1 MKFKPHD
8 YQKYAIEYLVRHPV
22 AALFLDCGLGKTAC
36 ALMAIR
42 DLAYDCFEVSRV
54 LVIAPLRVANN
65 TWPDE
70 IRKWEDFHELSYSV
84 VTGTEKERRAALMK
98 PALIYITNRE
108 SVPWLVK
115 KGYFSFDMV
124 VIDELSSFKN
134 YRSQRFR
141 ALRSVRSSV
150 KRIVGLT
157 GTPAPNSLMD
167 LFGEIGIL
175 DMGQRL
181 GRYIT
186 RFREQY
192 FVPDKRNREI
202 IYSYK
207 PKEGAED
214 AIYQKI
220 SDICISMRS
229 KDLLKMPDLVTTNVE
244 VRMNEKEQALY
255 DQMEREMFLPFKDA
269 EIDATSA
276 AGLSSKLHQM
286 ADGAVYD
293 DETKVIQIHERKY
306 EALEDIIEES
316 CGRPVLVAYWYR
328 FEKEEL
334 MKRFGAVPIDTP
346 ESIHAWNEGRIPCA
360 MIHPASAGMGINLQQ
375 GGCHLVWF
383 STIWS
388 LELYQ
393 QTNDRLFRQG
403 QKDTVVIQHLITKGT
418 VDEDVMQAL
427 ARKDLTQEALMSAV
441 RARIRS
447 TR

>member
-1 MKFKPHD
+1 MRFKPHD
-8 YQKYAIEYLVRHPV
+8 YQEYAISYLVTHPV
-22 AALFLDCGLGKTAC
+22 AALFLDCGLGKTAT
-36 ALMAIR
+36 ALMAINE
-42 DLAYDCFEVSRV
+42 LALDYFEVGRI
-54 LVIAPLRVANN
+54 LVIAPLRVAVN

-70 IRKWEDFHELSYSV
+70 IAKWDDFRDISFSL

-98 PALIYITNRE
+98 PALLYITNRE
-108 SVPWLVK
+108 SVPWLVE

-141 ALRSVRSSV
+141 ALRSVRSRV
-150 KRIVGLT
+150 KRIIGLT

-175 DMGQRL
+175 DMGERL

-192 FVPDKRNREI
+192 FVPDKRSREI

-207 PKEGAED
+207 PKDGAED
-214 AIYQKI
+214 AIYQRI
-220 SDICISMRS
+220 SDICISMCSR
-229 KDLLKMPDLVTTNVE
+229 DLLKMPDLVTADVE
-244 VRMNEKEQALY
+244 VRMSEQEQELY
-255 DQMEREMFLPFKDA
+255 DRLEREMFLPFRDT
-269 EIDATSA
+269 EIDAASA
-276 AGLSSKLHQM
+276 ASLSSKLHQM
-286 ADGAVYD
+286 ADGAVYGD
-293 DETKVIQIHERKY
+293 GEQVLGIHERKY

-316 CGRPVLVAYWYR
+316 CGKPILIAYWYR

-334 MKRFGAVPIDTP
+334 MRRFDAVPIDSK
-346 ESIHAWNEGRIPCA
+346 ESIQDWNAGKIPVA
-360 MIHPASAGMGINLQQ
+360 ILHPASAGYGLNLQQ

-403 QKDTVVIQHLITKGT
+403 QTGTVVIQHLVTKGT

-427 ARKDLTQEALMSAV
+427 ARKNLTQEALMMAV
-441 RARIRS
+441 RARIRGK
-447 TR
+447 R

>member
-1 MKFKPHD
+1 MRFKPHD
-8 YQKYAIEYLVRHPV
+8 YQEYAISYLVTHPV
-22 AALFLDCGLGKTAC
+22 AALFLDCGLGKTAT
-36 ALMAIR
+36 ALMAINE
-42 DLAYDCFEVSRV
+42 LALDSFEVGRI
-54 LVIAPLRVANN
+54 LVIAPLRVAVN

-70 IRKWEDFHELSYSV
+70 IAKWDDFRDISFSL

-98 PALIYITNRE
+98 PALLYITNRE
-108 SVPWLVK
+108 NVPWLVE

-141 ALRSVRSSV
+141 ALRSVRSRV
-150 KRIVGLT
+150 KRIIGLT

-175 DMGQRL
+175 DMGERL

-192 FVPDKRNREI
+192 FVPDRRSREI

-207 PKEGAED
+207 PKDGAED
-214 AIYQKI
+214 AIYQRI

-229 KDLLKMPDLVTTNVE
+229 RDLLKMPDLVTADVE
-244 VRMNEKEQALY
+244 VRMSEQEQELY
-255 DQMEREMFLPFKDA
+255 DRLEREMFLPFRDI
-269 EIDATSA
+269 EIDAASA
-276 AGLSSKLHQM
+276 ASLSSKLHQM
-286 ADGAVYD
+286 ADGSVYGD
-293 DETKVIQIHERKY
+293 GEQVLGIHERKY

-316 CGRPVLVAYWYR
+316 CGKPILIAYWYR

-334 MKRFGAVPIDTP
+334 VRRFGAVPIDTK
-346 ESIHAWNEGRIPCA
+346 ESIQDWNAGKIPVA
-360 MIHPASAGMGINLQQ
+360 ILHPASAGYGLNLQQ

-403 QKDTVVIQHLITKGT
+403 QTSTVVIQHLVTKGT

-427 ARKDLTQEALMSAV
+427 ARKNLTQEALMMAV
-441 RARIRS
+441 QARIRGK
-447 TR
+447 R

>member
-1 MKFKPHD
+1 MRFKPHD
-8 YQKYAIEYLVRHPV
+8 YQKYAINYLVTHPV
-22 AALFLDCGLGKTAC
+22 AALFLDCGLGKTAVT
-36 ALMAIR
+36 LMAIR
-42 DLAYDCFEVSRV
+42 ELAYDSFEVGRV

-70 IRKWEDFHELSYSV
+70 IRKWEDFRDLSFSV
-84 VTGTEKERRAALMK
+84 VTGDEKERRTALLR

-108 SVPWLVK
+108 SVPWLVE

-186 RFREQY
+186 KFREQY
-192 FVPDKRNREI
+192 FVPDRRNREI

-207 PKEGAED
+207 PREGAED
-214 AIYQKI
+214 AIYRKI
-220 SDICISMRS
+220 ADICISMRS
-229 KDLLKMPDLVTTNVE
+229 GELLKMPDLVTTNVE
-244 VRMNEKEQALY
+244 VRMNREEQALY
-255 DQMEREMFLPFKDA
+255 DRMEKEMFLPYRDA
-269 EIDATSA
+269 EIDAASA
-276 AGLSSKLHQM
+276 AGLSGKLHQM

-293 DETKVIQIHERKY
+293 DEGRVVRIHERKVT
-306 EALEDIIEES
+306 ALEDIIEES
-316 CGRPVLVAYWYR
+316 CGKPVLVAYWYR
-328 FEKEEL
+328 FERDEL
-334 MKRFGAVPIDTP
+334 MKRFGAVPIDSE
-346 ESIHAWNEGRIPCA
+346 ESIRSWNAGEIPVA
-360 MIHPASAGMGINLQQ
+360 VIHPASAGYGLNLQQ

-403 QKDTVVIQHLITKGT
+403 QTGTVVIQHLITKGT
-418 VDEDVMQAL
+418 VDEDVMRAL
-427 ARKDLTQEALMSAV
+427 ARKDMTQEALMSAV
-441 RARIRS
+441 KARIRN